1 MLFATVGQWKVFL
14 AMMVAGLL
22 AGGVYDLLAA
32 LRHLLRAGPLISL
45 AADLAFGLLSALLLG
60 GMLTFACYG
69 EARFFPFL
77 GAGAGMLLYALG
89 PHRLFCTLCRQI
101 VRKIRQALRRIAK
114 FRLIKV
120 SFR

>member
-89 PHRLFCTLCRQI
+89 PHRLFCMLCRQI

-120 SFR
+120 IFR

>member
-14 AMMVAGLL
+14 ARMVAGLL
-22 AGGVYDLLAA
+22 AGGIYDLLAA

-77 GAGAGMLLYALG
+77 GTGAGMLLYALG

-101 VRKIRQALRRIAK
+101 VRKIRQALRHIAK

-120 SFR
+120 IFR

>member
-45 AADLAFGLLSALLLG
+45 AADHLCLLWRGALFSLPRRGRGTAAL
-60 GMLTFACYG
+60 
-69 EARFFPFL
+69 R
-77 GAGAGMLLYALG
+77 AGAASPLLHALPSNCAQNSTG
-89 PHRLFCTLCRQI
+89 AAPYRQI
-101 VRKIRQALRRIAK
+101 
-114 FRLIKV
+114 
-120 SFR
+120 SSY

>member
-89 PHRLFCTLCRQI
+89 PHRLFCALCRQI
-101 VRKIRQALRRIAK
+101 VRKIRQVLRRIAK

-120 SFR
+120 IFR

>member
-69 EARFFPFL
+69 SFARF
-77 GAGAGMLLYALG
+77 AVK
-89 PHRLFCTLCRQI
+89 LC
-101 VRKIRQALRRIAK
+101 AK
-114 FRLIKV
+114 FDRRCAV
-120 SFR
+120 SPNFVLLKSFFVKGKRSPPSNH

>member
-45 AADLAFGLLSALLLG
+45 AADLAFGLLSTLLLG

-77 GAGAGMLLYALG
+77 GAGAGLLLYALG

-101 VRKIRQALRRIAK
+101 VCKIRQTLRHIAK

-120 SFR
+120 IFR